1 MSEDTKAE
9 FPKKLIEL
17 DCLLKELRD
26 TRKMQMYVE
35 VELLGKSVDGLKR
48 NIEAVDRLMKERF
61 GDGYEKMKD
70 HVYLIRGG
78 RVEYRPENGPVEV
91 LREGR

>member
-1 MSEDTKAE
+1 MSN
-9 FPKKLIEL
+9 
-17 DCLLKELRD
+17 
-26 TRKMQMYVE
+26 E
-35 VELLGKSVDGLKR
+35 VISDVLSKSVDGLKR

-61 GDGYEKMKD
+61 GDDYEKMKG

>member
-17 DCLLKELRD
+17 HCLLKELRD
-26 TRKMQMYVE
+26 TRKKQMDVE

-61 GDGYEKMKD
+61 GDDYEKMKD